1 MKIEGL
7 NKLIKEVEEQENKKQ
22 VHNGFDEFGYKLHYE
37 YVLAMNDCLQENR
50 TEEEIERLVEASELC
65 EYNNYVFEVVMDEDV
80 LKYRTIDEQIR
91 LMLTLKFCD
100 YNQRAYQIAVDEAV
114 IEYRTAEEQQS
125 LMIACEDRAEL
136 YEIATL
142 IDILEITTGEEQIN
156 LMKTLKLCD
165 YSKLSYKIATDNDVL
180 KYRMID
186 EIVRLMVACE
196 NSYDLYD
203 IAVDEAVLEYR
214 NAGEQIKLMEVLKEY
229 SYDDNA
235 YSIVIDEET
244 LKNMTCE
251 EQINKII
258 NSVDKKENTQ
268 MKKSKVKQKLP
279 KTNRVYG

>member
-7 NKLIKEVEEQENKKQ
+7 NKLIKEVEKQENKKR
-22 VHNGFDEFGYKLHYE
+22 VHNEIDEFRYKLHYE
-37 YVLAMNDCLQENR
+37 YVLIMNDCLQENR
-50 TEEEIERLVEASELC
+50 TAEEIERLVEASELC
-65 EYNNYVFEVVMDEDV
+65 EYNNYVFDVVMDEDV

-91 LMLTLKFCD
+91 LMVTLKFCD
-100 YNQRAYQIAVDEAV
+100 Y
-114 IEYRTAEEQQS
+114 
-125 LMIACEDRAEL
+125 
-136 YEIATL
+136 
-142 IDILEITTGEEQIN
+142 
-156 LMKTLKLCD
+156 
-165 YSKLSYKIATDNDVL
+165 SKLAYKIAMDNDVL
-180 KYRMID
+180 KYRTID

-196 NSYDLYD
+196 NNYDLYY

-214 NAGEQIKLMEVLKEY
+214 NAEEQIKLMEVLKEY

-279 KTNRVYG
+279 KANRIYR